1 MEVRYVE
8 EDDEEGEE
16 GSGEA
21 DEDDEAELGEVG
33 QGRETKSSAPGREQ
47 TRQAGHGGQL
57 MSMYEHISINH
68 IQDSIPRSS
77 KLQLFSPILK
87 PVVESWAS

>member
-8 EDDEEGEE
+8 EDDKEGEE
-16 GSGEA
+16 GGGEA

-33 QGRETKSSAPGREQ
+33 KGRETKPSAPRREH
-47 TRQAGHGGQL
+47 TRQAGHRGQL
-57 MSMYEHISINH
+57 NLEL
-68 IQDSIPRSS
+68 IPYHSS
-77 KLQLFSPILK
+77 QPVSPILK

>member
-8 EDDEEGEE
+8 EDDKEGEE

-33 QGRETKSSAPGREQ
+33 QGGETEPSAPRREHA
-47 TRQAGHGGQL
+47 RQAGHGGQL
-57 MSMYEHISINH
+57 RSIFNYAASISMKIFLTNTKTRSRVLGVLRTEIS
-68 IQDSIPRSS
+68 Q
-77 KLQLFSPILK
+77 
-87 PVVESWAS
+87 

>member
-8 EDDEEGEE
+8 EDDKEGEE

-33 QGRETKSSAPGREQ
+33 QGGETESRTPRREHA
-47 TRQAGHGGQL
+47 RQAGHGGQL
-57 MSMYEHISINH
+57 MSIFDHAALNSMIIF
-68 IQDSIPRSS
+68 
-77 KLQLFSPILK
+77 LVFSPILK